1 MFEKGKLKGGKLGTL
16 LAVFTL
22 ATQFG
27 EEGDKY
33 VRQLM
38 TDIGVKYNELTNT
51 QETNTNASQQPVIVN
66 NTSNV
71 SNGSTAVV
79 TPSTAH
85 APGAPAGLNPF

>member
-1 MFEKGKLKGGKLGTL
+1 
-16 LAVFTL
+16 
-22 ATQFG
+22 
-27 EEGDKY
+27 
-33 VRQLM
+33 M